1 MRLEAFL
8 QVIYF
13 YLAISSANCYIPRR
27 WVNRELESQ
36 RAHHAES
43 LEVFWLPCCI
53 FFRLLWQAISFDLV
67 VLCSSDENLLIG
79 RDCEGDHILVLLP
92 KRAQDSC
99 RVNLN
104 QTDLLVLQSEPM
116 LAIFEQDEGT
126 ASVSRSVLL
135 L

>member
-13 YLAISSANCYIPRR
+13 YLTISSADCYIPRR
-27 WVNRELESQ
+27 WINCELESQ
-36 RAHHAES
+36 CAHHAES
-43 LEVFWLPCCI
+43 LEVFWLPCCS
-53 FFRLLWQAISFDLV
+53 FRLLWQAISFDLV
-67 VLCSSDENLLIG
+67 VLCSGDENLLIR
-79 RDCEGDHILVLLP
+79 RDCESDHILVLLP
-92 KRAQDSC
+92 KCAQDSS

-104 QTDLLVLQSEPM
+104 QTDLLVLQAEPI

-126 ASVSRSVLL
+126 ARVSRSILL